1 MARGSHSSRASRRA
15 AAGTPGPTAPRRSR
29 SSSGRSRRPR
39 IALPVPH
46 IGDEPG
52 DRLIA
57 AGIACFV
64 LGLIAIAVI
73 FLPFVFRGNRE
84 SGLLWGLGSFLAV
97 VGLALAMAGLYRQI
111 KSRD

>member
-1 MARGSHSSRASRRA
+1 LSLR
-15 AAGTPGPTAPRRSR
+15 
-29 SSSGRSRRPR
+29 
-39 IALPVPH
+39 LPHV
-46 IGDEPG
+46 GDEPG

-57 AGIACFV
+57 VGIGCFA

-73 FLPFVFRGNRE
+73 FLPFVFKGNRE

-111 KSRD
+111 KSHN

>member
-1 MARGSHSSRASRRA
+1 MARGSHSSHAGRRA
-15 AAGTPGPTAPRRSR
+15 APRTPGLATTRRSR
-29 SSSGRSRRPR
+29 RSAGRSWRPR
-39 IALPVPH
+39 TSLHVPH

-57 AGIACFV
+57 VGVGCFV

-73 FLPFVFRGNRE
+73 FLPFVFKGNRE
-84 SGLLWGLGSFLAV
+84 SGLLWGIGSFLAV

-111 KSRD
+111 KSHD